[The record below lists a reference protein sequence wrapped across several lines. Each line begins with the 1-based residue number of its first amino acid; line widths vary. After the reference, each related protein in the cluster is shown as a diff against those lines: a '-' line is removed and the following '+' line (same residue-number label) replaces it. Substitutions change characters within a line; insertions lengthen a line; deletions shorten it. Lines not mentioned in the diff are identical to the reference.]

1 MCLHH
6 LVPVPSFSL
15 CLSRASPSL
24 FNSLSCLLSLH
35 SSFISSFTF
44 HVVAFSPFT
53 KTATDCHYLSYLS
66 PNELCSKRELK
77 GGHLGIISNVY
88 NVLKICASLLSICWK
103 NADCSCKYVL
113 MGCVYLNN
121 FSTFPFQGKMEDGQ
135 LNLMEPRYYQ
145 LMIIS
150 GFHL

>member
-15 CLSRASPSL
+15 CLSHASPSL

-53 KTATDCHYLSYLS
+53 KTATDCHYLSYLR
-66 PNELCSKRELK
+66 PNELCFKRELK

-88 NVLKICASLLSICWK
+88 ILNIYVFHYYLLFVEKNVQ
-103 NADCSCKYVL
+103 CSCKYF
-113 MGCVYLNN
+113 MIWNVYLNN
-121 FSTFPFQGKMEDGQ
+121 FSTFPFQGNQ
-135 LNLMEPRYYQ
+135 LS
-145 LMIIS
+145 IS
-150 GFHL
+150 RFHL

>member
-15 CLSRASPSL
+15 CLSHASPSL

-53 KTATDCHYLSYLS
+53 KTATNCHYLGYLR
-66 PNELCSKRELK
+66 PNELCFKRELK
-77 GGHLGIISNVY
+77 GGHLGIISNVN
-88 NVLKICASLLSICWK
+88 NVWNIYVFRYYLLF
-103 NADCSCKYVL
+103 V
-113 MGCVYLNN
+113 
-121 FSTFPFQGKMEDGQ
+121 GKMFNAAVNMFWCGMCIWTI
-135 LNLMEPRYYQ
+135 LAH
-145 LMIIS
+145 
-150 GFHL
+150 FHFKERWKMDYLIWWKRDINWW